1 MSTVTYPRCL
11 LFFLAVCLVLV
22 PWLTSCQPP
31 PPGQDPGAAKVTP
44 ERKPER
50 KKGLAG
56 IPAEA
61 LATVD
66 DRQPGVCQDD
76 PMLGYFLWNLGTTEG
91 GTVTPFQDDCTALM
105 AFQGLP
111 QKIRISY
118 GKGRVEMPGP
128 LGKVVSLRMSREA
141 LCPAATDLLSWEKV
155 DLRRGEQ
162 EDDAS
167 WLRRTEAWCNSIR
180 DLLAR
185 DPGLHFGV
193 QDHDRIVPRAGL
205 FYLTREPW
213 PGAAGVLDSAIYR
226 RVFSDADERKER
238 IQKQHEMG
246 DHHGCDHH

>member
-1 MSTVTYPRCL
+1 MSIYKHLYGL
-11 LFFLAVCLVLV
+11 LVSIAAFLVLV
-22 PWLTSCQPP
+22 PWLYSCQQTPTGQGP
-31 PPGQDPGAAKVTP
+31 VETDVSPG
-44 ERKPER
+44 R
-50 KKGLAG
+50 KKGLTG
-56 IPAEA
+56 IPPEA

-66 DRQPGVCQDD
+66 DRQPGACKDD

-141 LCPAATDLLSWEKV
+141 LCPPPEDLISWEKV
-155 DLRRGEQ
+155 DLRRSEL
-162 EDDAS
+162 EDEPT
-167 WLRRTEAWCNSIR
+167 WVQRTEAWCNSMK

-185 DPGLHFGV
+185 DPGLYFGV
-193 QDHDRIVPRAGL
+193 QDHDRIVPKASL

-213 PGAAGVLDSAIYR
+213 PGASGVLDSAIYR
-226 RVFSDADERKER
+226 RIFSDADERKKLIEE
-238 IQKQHEMG
+238 QHEMG
-246 DHHGCDHH
+246 DHHGCDHN